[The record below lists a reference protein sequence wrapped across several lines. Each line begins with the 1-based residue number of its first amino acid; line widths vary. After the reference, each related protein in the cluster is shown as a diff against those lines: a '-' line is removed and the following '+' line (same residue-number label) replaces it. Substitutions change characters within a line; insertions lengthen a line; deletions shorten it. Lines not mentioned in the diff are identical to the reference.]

1 MRHRQQ
7 LPSPVQDDDALA
19 ALDLGVAFGSIE
31 NTTNCAGMALFHTF
45 ENNELLERVR
55 QEVFSSISRQPLVI
69 IDTEHLVA
77 SPLLSAIYAETLRLY
92 VSTYTFINSPHAD
105 RKWRL
110 PKGTTNLV
118 NSELSHMNSDF
129 WNTKNGAHPLQ
140 TFWPDRF
147 LIDPADPSTGLT
159 KSLNLNIN
167 GRKDDKPY
175 FSLDGLEAAW
185 IPYGGGRIVCSGR
198 FMAKNAII
206 MVCAF
211 DSRL

>member
-1 MRHRQQ
+1 
-7 LPSPVQDDDALA
+7 
-19 ALDLGVAFGSIE
+19 
-31 NTTNCAGMALFHTF
+31 MALFHTF

-185 IPYGGGRIVCSGR
+185 IPYGGKSATEFTRPMCMLLTPIAGGRIVCSGR